1 MAITRQKFS
10 NTVYSGQAGLA
21 TTGGSPTL
29 IHTSTTAANTVDE
42 VHLWVSNPT
51 ATATTLT
58 LHWSVTAATPLVQ
71 ELPAQS
77 GYFLIVPGLQLA
89 SGLSVW
95 GSVGGSGAGFTA
107 GFINRLTTG
116 A

>member
-10 NTVYSGQAGLA
+10 NTNYTGQQGLA
-21 TTGGSPTL
+21 TTTPTL

-42 VHLWVSNPT
+42 VHVWVSNPT
-51 ATATTLT
+51 SSAATLT
-58 LHWSVTAATPLVQ
+58 IFLGVTAASSVVQ
-71 ELPAQS
+71 ELPANS
-77 GYFLIVPGLQLA
+77 GYYLVVPGLQLA

-95 GSVGGSGAGFTA
+95 GTVGSAGAAFTA
-107 GFINRLTTG
+107 GFVNRLTTG